1 MDGLCRIGNKDGT
14 SLTHIIDFCFEYMPS
29 LIEIIEPHELKI
41 SSLDVSSFLN
51 DLQAKLHGVDMLVK
65 QLKMENQVLHQTTA
79 ALLGNYITVLLR
91 QGNLTSEQLSKLTG
105 VKLEMLEDFLDK
117 LIDAGKIDMKESIY
131 FLKEEA
137 VGVEHGRKRKK
148 VEAVLFAVGKEISS
162 ERIASLCSLE
172 IPQVEAIMQALSS
185 RYSQLDNSLQII
197 KKENGWKLTVR
208 DHYVP
213 LVSNLVSNTELERPL
228 METLAVIAWRY
239 PIMQSEV
246 VKLRNASI

>member
-1 MDGLCRIGNKDGT
+1 
-14 SLTHIIDFCFEYMPS
+14 
-29 LIEIIEPHELKI
+29 
-41 SSLDVSSFLN
+41 
-51 DLQAKLHGVDMLVK
+51 
-65 QLKMENQVLHQTTA
+65 MEEN
-79 ALLGNYITVLLR
+79 
-91 QGNLTSEQLSKLTG
+91 E
-105 VKLEMLEDFLDK
+105 
-117 LIDAGKIDMKESIY
+117 
-131 FLKEEA
+131 
-137 VGVEHGRKRKK
+137 KK

-213 LVSNLVSNTELERPL
+213 LVSSLVSNTELERPL

-246 VKLRNASI
+246 VKLRNAKAYDHMKQLEEMGFVMKEKYGRTFKVKLTKKFFEYFDCPAKKLNRLS